1 MSDNSIKML
10 TITRQYAIDKLTSPE
25 YEKKIPPNELN
36 NYKSQQLRFLN
47 LFVFPLKN
55 ENKT

>member
-1 MSDNSIKML
+1 MSEISIRML
-10 TITRQYAIDKLTSPE
+10 TITRQYTIDKLTSLE

-36 NYKSQQLRFLN
+36 NYKSQQLTFLN
-47 LFVFPLKN
+47 SFVFPLKN